1 MVPVVQMKTRD
12 VVQATG
18 QFYDAVTA
26 GRISHLGDGNAPLVT
41 ALAGARKRDL
51 GEAWA
56 WARRGVGVDI
66 TPLVGVTQARWGLFV
81 EIEEPESPVEP
92 LVAWG

>member
-1 MVPVVQMKTRD
+1 MA
-12 VVQATG
+12 QATG
-18 QFYDAVTA
+18 QFYDAVVSQQLVHI
-26 GRISHLGDGNAPLVT
+26 GQAPLSV

-66 TPLVGVTQARWGLFV
+66 SPLVGVTLARWGLSAEV
-81 EIEEPESPVEP
+81 EEKPEEVEP
-92 LVAWG
+92 WIAFD